1 MDQLTERVTGGSPGV
16 DFADEDLT
24 TTYRRLDWRAHRGGP
39 RVGSPAVDVGSR
51 AVPRTEGL
59 SPVPHQIDQ
68 STRVQLRRD
77 GQVLNEA
84 MTSSSRQSAFQ
95 ER

>member
-1 MDQLTERVTGGSPGV
+1 MDRLTERVTGCSAGV
-16 DFADEDLT
+16 GFADVDLT

-59 SPVPHQIDQ
+59 RPVPHQIDQ
-68 STRVQLRRD
+68 SARLLLRQD
-77 GQVLNEA
+77 GKVLNEA